1 MRAFTFHCFT
11 RGDLTLFQVFLWC
24 FGLFVLFV
32 CWSFAVCGCV
42 VLSLTIL
49 RSGSCLPE
57 HGREETKRLDVCALT
72 SCRTNEFLCSIKKF

>member
-57 HGREETKRLDVCALT
+57 HGREEKKKTGCLCTYVVQDKRV
-72 SCRTNEFLCSIKKF
+72 FVQH